1 MRTKAKIINIG
12 NSKGIR
18 IPKAILQQARLEEEV
33 ILEVSD
39 NGLHIKPEKPKRKAR
54 EGWEHQ
60 MKIAVADK
68 KKENLWGNLSND
80 FDKDEWTW

>member
-1 MRTKAKIINIG
+1 MKTKVINIG

-39 NGLHIKPEKPKRKAR
+39 NGLLVKPEKQKRKTR
-54 EGWEHQ
+54 EGWEQ
-60 MKIAVADK
+60 QFK
-68 KKENLWGNLSND
+68 KVLKGKQQENLWSNLSND